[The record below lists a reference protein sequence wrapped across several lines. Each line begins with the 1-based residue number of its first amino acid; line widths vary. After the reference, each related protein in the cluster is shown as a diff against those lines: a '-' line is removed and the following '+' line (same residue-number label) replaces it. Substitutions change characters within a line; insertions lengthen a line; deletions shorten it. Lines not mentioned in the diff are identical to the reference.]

1 MKIFQSSSFWFF
13 CFTAIA
19 FLTLNVGSGGQ
30 DISLS
35 FLNLPAWFLYLVALQ
50 IILTLAMLIF
60 TLQFWKT
67 EEND

>member
-1 MKIFQSSSFWFF
+1 MKIFQFSSFWFF
-13 CFTAIA
+13 CFTVIA
-19 FLTLNVGSGGQ
+19 LLTLNFGSGGQ

-35 FLNLPAWFLYLVALQ
+35 FLNLPTWFLYLVALQ